1 MASKEEMKS
10 EIDRLMKRNVE
21 ISEIREKMQSHKT
34 TDESKAR
41 DQALLDEFDGNQRA
55 ISELMMGLYR
65 SEEVI

>member
-1 MASKEEMKS
+1 MASKEEMKN
-10 EIDRLMKRNVE
+10 EIDRLMKRNIE
-21 ISEIREKMQSHKT
+21 ISEIREKMQSYKT
-34 TDESKAR
+34 AEESKVK